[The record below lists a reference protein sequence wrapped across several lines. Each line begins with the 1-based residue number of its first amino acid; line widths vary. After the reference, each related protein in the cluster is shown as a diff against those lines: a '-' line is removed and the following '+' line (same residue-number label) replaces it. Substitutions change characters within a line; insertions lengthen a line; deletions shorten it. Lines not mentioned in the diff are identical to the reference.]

1 MTLIGILVFLIIIGV
16 AFWAIGELSGALN
29 IPAPIVTVIRVFLV
43 VFIFVYMLQFL
54 GVGLGVPISLR

>member
-29 IPAPIVTVIRVFLV
+29 IPAPIVTVLRVLLV
-43 VFIFVYMLQFL
+43 VLVVAYMLQ
-54 GVGLGVPISLR
+54 GLGVDFAPIRLR